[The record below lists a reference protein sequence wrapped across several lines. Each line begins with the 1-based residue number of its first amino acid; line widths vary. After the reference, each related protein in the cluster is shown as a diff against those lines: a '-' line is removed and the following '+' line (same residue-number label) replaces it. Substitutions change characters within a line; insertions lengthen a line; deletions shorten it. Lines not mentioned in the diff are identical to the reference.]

1 MKKFVIFAL
10 IMMVLFSTGTGIARV
25 EAPNQVGGF
34 MLGSNMDDYEG
45 VLMMDTLMPLRNS
58 RYIHEVEARSVPGFK
73 NGLVWLGNC
82 ANPGKILRIKM
93 RYDNSSKNF
102 YNKLLKKYKQRFG
115 EPSEWRGDPFHIVIA
130 WKWSFVDK
138 DNNSISMI
146 LQHNTRDE
154 DESIGNSVKLTM
166 WNLIQEE
173 RKCFEKKN
181 AAEVKKQKQ
190 KKASPVDWDALLPR

>member
-1 MKKFVIFAL
+1 MKKVIVSTL
-10 IMMVLFSTGTGIARV
+10 IWVLFFPVLGIAKV
-25 EAPNQVGGF
+25 EAPHQVGGF
-34 MLGSNMDDYEG
+34 VLGSNMEEYKEF
-45 VLMMDTLMPLRNS
+45 LKMETLMPLRNS
-58 RYIHEVEARSVPGFK
+58 MYIHEVETKSGPGFK

-82 ANPGKILRIKM
+82 AYPGRIIRIKL
-93 RYDNSSKNF
+93 RYDNPSKKF
-102 YNKLLKKYKQRFG
+102 YKKLLSKFKKRFG

-138 DNNSISMI
+138 DNNTISMI

-173 RKCFEKKN
+173 RACFEKKT
-181 AAEVKKQKQ
+181 AADAKKPKQ
-190 KKASPVDWDALLPR
+190 KKTSPADWDALLPR